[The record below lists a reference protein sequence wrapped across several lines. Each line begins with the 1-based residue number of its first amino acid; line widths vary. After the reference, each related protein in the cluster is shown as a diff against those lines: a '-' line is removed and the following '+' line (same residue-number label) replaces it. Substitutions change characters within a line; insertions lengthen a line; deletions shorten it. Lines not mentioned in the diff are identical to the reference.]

1 MQNIK
6 ARTRALVPL
15 QKPVLTTKSKRTG
28 PETGPMRLG
37 KLSFLEAA
45 GFFKARL
52 VPFPAAFGGGDE
64 AGLADMG
71 CTIVRPPN
79 EGPQT

>member
-15 QKPVLTTKSKRTG
+15 QKPVLTTKTKRTG
-28 PETGPMRLG
+28 PETGPVRLG

-45 GFFKARL
+45 GFFQSQAC
-52 VPFPAAFGGGDE
+52 AFSS
-64 AGLADMG
+64 GL
-71 CTIVRPPN
+71 RRR
-79 EGPQT
+79 

>member
-1 MQNIK
+1 MTSILPMQNIK

-15 QKPVLTTKSKRTG
+15 QKPVLTTKTKRTG

-45 GFFKARL
+45 VFSKPDLCLFQ
-52 VPFPAAFGGGDE
+52 PPSE
-64 AGLADMG
+64 AVTKPVWPIWVA
-71 CTIVRPPN
+71 
-79 EGPQT
+79 Q